1 MATTKKSEK
10 PISKTTQSKESST
23 VKKKSLLAPT
33 KTLSTKPPG
42 EIPAKKAKEVPPKG
56 VKKSPAKAV
65 KKVPAK
71 KAKTRTYSLSG
82 DLTITTSPVLAVRSD
97 SKIFKTPE
105 IVIDSK
111 GNMFTKT
118 VLELTLDNRRA
129 IAVLDAEQVEILLK
143 LLRIAEYAD

>member
-1 MATTKKSEK
+1 M
-10 PISKTTQSKESST
+10 
-23 VKKKSLLAPT
+23 
-33 KTLSTKPPG
+33 
-42 EIPAKKAKEVPPKG
+42 
-56 VKKSPAKAV
+56 KKSPAKAV